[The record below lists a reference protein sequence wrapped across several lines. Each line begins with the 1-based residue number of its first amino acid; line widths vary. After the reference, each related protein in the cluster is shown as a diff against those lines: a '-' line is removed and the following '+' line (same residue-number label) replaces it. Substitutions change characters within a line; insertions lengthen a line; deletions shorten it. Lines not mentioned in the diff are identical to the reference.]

1 MEPYY
6 PCTWLSLV
14 NQKNE
19 KNKKLKFVKK
29 IIYTVPEVYLLF
41 LSIIFQ
47 NNCILYAYALN
58 MQTAKTST

>member
-6 PCTWLSLV
+6 PCTWLSSV

-19 KNKKLKFVKK
+19 KNKKLKFVNKV
-29 IIYTVPEVYLLF
+29 IYTVPEVYLLF

-47 NNCILYAYALN
+47 NNCILYAYA
-58 MQTAKTST
+58 KTST